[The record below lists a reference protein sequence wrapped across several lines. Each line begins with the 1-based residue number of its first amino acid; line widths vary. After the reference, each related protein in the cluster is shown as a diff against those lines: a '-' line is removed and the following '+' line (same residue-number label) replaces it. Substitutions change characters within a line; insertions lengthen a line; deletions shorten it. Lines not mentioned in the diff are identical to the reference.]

1 MYHNFSKKLT
11 NYLKEMMSQIQRK
24 MIWVLF
30 KTQIL
35 VLDLNIIVG
44 DDDANFENDGDLE
57 DEFGDE
63 NSIKSL

>member
-1 MYHNFSKKLT
+1 
-11 NYLKEMMSQIQRK
+11 MSQIQRK